1 WFGDVTAGIG
11 VGELDSRYVIN
22 PKLFYYSPKYSINLI
37 TNFNNIGELPLT
49 AQDYFKFTGGFKN
62 MMKKGG
68 SNFNVSSNDLGIS
81 LLRNNRAKEI
91 ETKFGATN
99 FAYSVTKAWN
109 ISGFGILSASKT
121 DLETKS
127 QTTILDSGDQQ
138 KRDELTHQ
146 KNNLGLFKLSS
157 TYKPNDKFQFDYDIL
172 TKLSKQD
179 EDTDL
184 LRESVVNDISSVETI
199 LTNKKQN
206 PTSINQNLSLYYTQS
221 DKNIFAFEMQHLY
234 QDENPFYNANLRTL
248 PFDLSGYITDPKQN
262 RNDLNQDRFVKT
274 NKLDAKLDYYYMVT
288 PKSNINIT
296 LGNTYSYQDF
306 NSHIF
311 QMLDNGDRNDLNDP
325 QNNNQVKYNFND
337 TFLGFH
343 Y

>member
-1 WFGDVTAGIG
+1 
-11 VGELDSRYVIN
+11 
-22 PKLFYYSPKYSINLI
+22 
-37 TNFNNIGELPLT
+37 
-49 AQDYFKFTGGFKN
+49 
-62 MMKKGG
+62 M
-68 SNFNVSSNDLGIS
+68 
-81 LLRNNRAKEI
+81 
-91 ETKFGATN
+91 
-99 FAYSVTKAWN
+99 
-109 ISGFGILSASKT
+109 
-121 DLETKS
+121 
-127 QTTILDSGDQQ
+127 
-138 KRDELTHQ
+138 
-146 KNNLGLFKLSS
+146 GLFKLSS

-179 EDTDL
+179 EDTEL
-184 LRESVVNDISSVETI
+184 LREAVESNVTSIETI
-199 LTNKKQN
+199 FTNKKQN

-234 QDENPFYNANLRTL
+234 QHENPFYNANLRTL

-311 QMLDNGDRNDLNDP
+311 QMLDNGDRND
-325 QNNNQVKYNFND
+325 
-337 TFLGFH
+337 
-343 Y
+343 